1 MRDRFATPPG
11 SVCIVMMSAIGDSV
25 HVLPV
30 VNALRRAWPDTTISW
45 IIQPLPHT
53 LVRDHPAVDE
63 YLLFHRSRG
72 AAGWAA
78 FSQLAEQ
85 LKERRFDLV
94 LALQV
99 YLKAGIITG
108 LLSADVKLGFDRA
121 RARDLN
127 WVFTNERIP
136 PHDPQHVQEQ
146 YFEFLEYLGVDPEPV
161 VWGIRLTDEELE
173 AQSRFFGEIDR
184 PTCAVVVGST
194 DQARNWTADGYARA
208 IEELQNVHGLQPIL
222 VGGPSAGER
231 EMADRISS
239 LTNATP
245 IDTLGD
251 DLRKLVWLLDGSA
264 LTLSPDTGP
273 LHISRALD
281 TPVVGL
287 YGHTNPKR
295 AGPFRAYYDLV
306 VDGYAEF
313 PGEEY
318 PVSPARRDGL
328 RRITVDMVLEKLQVA
343 VDNYVGQR

>member
-1 MRDRFATPPG
+1 MTDRFATPPR

-45 IIQPLPHT
+45 IIQPLPHI
-53 LVRDHPAVDE
+53 LVRDHSAVDE

-99 YLKAGIITG
+99 YFKAGIITG

-127 WVFTNERIP
+127 WVFTSERIP

-146 YFEFLEYLGVDPEPV
+146 YFEFLEYVGVDPEPV
-161 VWGIRLTDEELE
+161 VWGIRLTDEELD
-173 AQSRFFGEIDR
+173 AQSAFFGEIDR
-184 PTCAVVVGST
+184 PSCAVVVGST

-208 IEELQNVHGLQPIL
+208 IEELQNVHGLQPVL

-231 EMADRISS
+231 ELADRISS
-239 LTNATP
+239 RTKASP

-251 DLRKLVWLLDGSA
+251 DLRKLVWILDGSV

-273 LHISRALD
+273 LHISRALE

-287 YGHTNPKR
+287 YGRTNPKR

-313 PGEEY
+313 PGEDY

-343 VDNYVGQR
+343 VDNYVTQR

>member
-1 MRDRFATPPG
+1 MKDRFASPPR
-11 SVCIVMMSAIGDSV
+11 SVCIVMMSAIGDTV

-30 VNALRRAWPDTTISW
+30 VNALKRAWPDTTISW
-45 IIQPLPHT
+45 IIQPLPHV

-63 YLLFHRSRG
+63 YLLFHRGRG
-72 AAGWAA
+72 VAGWAG
-78 FSQLAEQ
+78 FSQLAAQ

-99 YLKAGIITG
+99 YLKAGIVTG
-108 LLSADVKLGFDRA
+108 LLSAEVKLGFDRA

-136 PHDPQHVQEQ
+136 AHDPQHVQDQ

-161 VWGIRLTDEELE
+161 VWGIRLTDEELA

-184 PTCAVVVGST
+184 PTCAVVVGSS
-194 DQARNWTADGYARA
+194 DRARNWTAEGYARA
-208 IEELQNVHGLQPIL
+208 IETMESVHGLQPIL

-231 EMADRISS
+231 EMADRIASM
-239 LTNATP
+239 TKAHP

-328 RRITVDMVLEKLQVA
+328 GRITVDMVLEKIQVA
-343 VDNYVGQR
+343 MDKYVGQT

>member
-1 MRDRFATPPG
+1 VSAHFATPPR

-45 IIQPLPHT
+45 IIQPLPHI

-85 LKERRFDLV
+85 LKDRRFDLV

-136 PHDPQHVQEQ
+136 THAPQHVQEQ

-239 LTNATP
+239 LTNARP

-251 DLRKLVWLLDGSA
+251 DLRKVVWLLDGSA

-273 LHISRALD
+273 LHISRALE

-313 PGEEY
+313 PGEDY

-343 VDNYVGQR
+343 VDNYVGRR

>member
-1 MRDRFATPPG
+1 MRDRFATPPR

-30 VNALRRAWPDTTISW
+30 VNALRRAWPETTISW
-45 IIQPLPHT
+45 IIQPLPHI

-72 AAGWAA
+72 AASWAA

-99 YLKAGIITG
+99 YLKAGIVTG

-173 AQSRFFGEIDR
+173 AQYRFFREIDR

-194 DQARNWTADGYARA
+194 DRARNWTADGYARA

-239 LTNATP
+239 LTNADP

-295 AGPFRAYYDLV
+295 AGPFRAYYDLI

-318 PVSPARRDGL
+318 PVSPARRDGS

-343 VDNYVGQR
+343 VDNYVAPR

>member
-1 MRDRFATPPG
+1 VRDRFSSPPR

-63 YLLFHRSRG
+63 YLLFRRSRG
-72 AAGWAA
+72 AAAWSG
-78 FSQLAEQ
+78 FSELAQQ

-99 YLKAGIITG
+99 YFKAGIITG
-108 LLSADVKLGFDRA
+108 LLPADVKLGFDRA

-127 WVFTNERIP
+127 WLFTNERIP
-136 PHDPQHVQEQ
+136 AHGPQHVQEQ
-146 YFEFLEYLGVDPEPV
+146 YFEFLEHLGVDPEPV
-161 VWGIRLTDEELE
+161 VWGIHLTDQELE
-173 AQSRFFGEIDR
+173 AQSSFFSEVDR
-184 PTCAVVVGST
+184 PACAVVVGST
-194 DQARNWTADGYARA
+194 EQARNWTPEGYARVL
-208 IEELQNVHGLQPIL
+208 EELENAHGLVPIL
-222 VGGPSAGER
+222 VGGPSRRER
-231 EMADRISS
+231 EMADRILGMTRAS
-239 LTNATP
+239 P

-306 VDGYAEF
+306 VDGYADF

-318 PVSPARRDGL
+318 PVSPIRRRGMG
-328 RRITVDMVLEKLQVA
+328 RITVDMVLEKLQVA
-343 VDNYVGQR
+343 TDRYLR

>member
-173 AQSRFFGEIDR
+173 AQSRFFGEIDG

-318 PVSPARRDGL
+318 PVSPTRRDGV

>member
-1 MRDRFATPPG
+1 MSAHFATPPR

-45 IIQPLPHT
+45 IIQPLPHI

-85 LKERRFDLV
+85 LKDRRFDLV

-136 PHDPQHVQEQ
+136 THAPQHVQEQ

-239 LTNATP
+239 LTNARP

-251 DLRKLVWLLDGSA
+251 DLRKVVWLLDGSA

-273 LHISRALD
+273 LHISRALE

-313 PGEEY
+313 PGEDY

-343 VDNYVGQR
+343 VDNYVGRR